1 MLEGVAMMG
10 WNGSDRAVLARG
22 LCCLVLTAAAAAAL
36 VSLPTPHRAIA
47 AGADCRRRGARR
59 RAIVVLVLLMIR
71 SLATSLLARNGYSR
85 IGYSSSNYKRIV
97 EATKEI
103 TTE

>member
-1 MLEGVAMMG
+1 ML
-10 WNGSDRAVLARG
+10 
-22 LCCLVLTAAAAAAL
+22 TAAAAAL
-36 VSLPTPHRAIA
+36 VSLTT
-47 AGADCRRRGARR
+47 RR

-71 SLATSLLARNGYSR
+71 SLATSILARNGYSR

>member
-1 MLEGVAMMG
+1 ML
-10 WNGSDRAVLARG
+10 
-22 LCCLVLTAAAAAAL
+22 TAAAAAL
-36 VSLPTPHRAIA
+36 VSLPT
-47 AGADCRRRGARR
+47 R

-71 SLATSLLARNGYSR
+71 SLATSILARNGYSR